1 VARRIEAIVNP
12 ELLRWARDS
21 AGLDLKEAAERLG
34 MKPETVAAWESAK
47 ARPSVAQ
54 LQKLA
59 SAYRRPLAAFY
70 LPAPPP
76 VFDARKYLR
85 RVAGAAE
92 RPPSPDLAFEIRE
105 AESRR
110 RIALDLTDPDT
121 ADRRSRVP
129 SAGLSD
135 SPAAVAASLRELLG
149 VHVEDQ
155 FSWKDDYDALNA
167 WRAAV
172 ERLGVLVFQVS
183 GVEPAEMRG
192 FSIFE
197 EELPIVGVNA
207 KDSPRAR
214 SFSLLHEVAHLV
226 LGHGDVDRSSRFW
239 LSSDQEETFCN
250 EVAGNALVPEGALAP
265 LTSLRRGARVEAVS
279 PSDVAFLMARF
290 RVSEEVILLRLL
302 RTSRITESLYERRR
316 RALAHYRPKKA
327 EGGPPYYRRVVAML
341 GRPYVRTVLD
351 AFSRDRITLNDVSDY
366 LGVKLDQL
374 SRVEAAV
381 RLPYTEGAAG

>member
-1 VARRIEAIVNP
+1 MARRIDAIVKP

-21 AGLDLKEAAERLG
+21 AGLDLEEAAERLG
-34 MKPETVAAWESAK
+34 MKPETVAAWESAR
-47 ARPSVAQ
+47 ARLSVAQ

-59 SAYRRPLAAFY
+59 TTYRRPLAAFY

-110 RIALDLTDPDT
+110 RIALDLADPDAERQSMVPR
-121 ADRRSRVP
+121 ADLGE
-129 SAGLSD
+129 A
-135 SPAAVAASLRELLG
+135 PAAVAASLRSVLG
-149 VHVEDQ
+149 VTVEEQ
-155 FSWKDDYDALNA
+155 LRWRDDYDALNA
-167 WRAAV
+167 WRASV

-192 FSIFE
+192 YSIFQ

-226 LGHGDVDRSSRFW
+226 LGHGDVDRSARFW
-239 LSSDQEETFCN
+239 LSNDQEETFCN
-250 EVAGNALVPEGALAP
+250 EVAGNVLVPENALAP
-265 LTSLRRGARVEAVS
+265 LTTLQRGDRGKAVS

-302 RTSRITESLYERRR
+302 RTGRIADSFYEQRRR
-316 RALAHYRPKKA
+316 VLVHLRPKKA

-381 RLPYTEGAAG
+381 RVPYSEEAAG